1 MLIVLIHNNEIN
13 RLSYIREKISRLIEE
28 FPKTQI
34 EYIEIFERSEVKLSK
49 LQFFLRNFHLKL
61 IQVKWLL
68 MTNRVSSKNT
78 SQIFLKIIKIARN
91 RSRSS
96 KNIISEI
103 DLTFKHL
110 AAWNYFD
117 QNTFQELF
125 VFESD
130 AIIDFLDCLV
140 NYINIFVNNMN
151 MQLLMGGLGYE
162 IEELGV
168 DAVSHAFGDCIFH
181 TSKQL
186 TTNTTVFY
194 GVKKDLVKAMLSNSS
209 RRMRLLP
216 IDWMMN
222 SLFLKL
228 NGNIYRGTM
237 LAMKK
242 SVLNGSQFGYY
253 ESSIQF

>member
-117 QNTFQELF
+117 QNTFQEL
-125 VFESD
+125 
-130 AIIDFLDCLV
+130 
-140 NYINIFVNNMN
+140 IF
-151 MQLLMGGLGYE
+151 
-162 IEELGV
+162 
-168 DAVSHAFGDCIFH
+168 F
-181 TSKQL
+181 
-186 TTNTTVFY
+186 
-194 GVKKDLVKAMLSNSS
+194 
-209 RRMRLLP
+209 
-216 IDWMMN
+216 
-222 SLFLKL
+222 
-228 NGNIYRGTM
+228 
-237 LAMKK
+237 
-242 SVLNGSQFGYY
+242 
-253 ESSIQF
+253 